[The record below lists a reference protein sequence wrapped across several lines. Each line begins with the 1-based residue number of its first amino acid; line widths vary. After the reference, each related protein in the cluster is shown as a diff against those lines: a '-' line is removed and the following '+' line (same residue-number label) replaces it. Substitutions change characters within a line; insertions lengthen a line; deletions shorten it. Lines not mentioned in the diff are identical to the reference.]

1 MWKIKDV
8 KATTEQL
15 EKTQHTQTQMKIRPQ
30 ETLSPDSGAS
40 ADQNVT
46 FKLRGSH
53 SRVGFQMEELV
64 QNTSSHSESALE
76 WKETIQLQAFPNYCP
91 DFKC

>member
-15 EKTQHTQTQMKIRPQ
+15 EKTQNTQTQMKIRPQ

-46 FKLRGSH
+46 FKLCGSH

-76 WKETIQLQAFPNYCP
+76 
-91 DFKC
+91 